1 MSYLLLGGAPR
12 NANGSQ
18 DVEGRVHQA
27 IISII
32 NEMNANSGVYPK
44 NGGSVTKNEIIRRA
58 GIGKTTLF
66 SKTQVLLNSYVDDW
80 LLKLKQDHCTS
91 RGEIRASHAERAA
104 AWKEKYEC
112 LATAHHLSELELQQR
127 RAELHELTISLSNLK
142 NLYSKALSELE
153 SLRKSNVV
161 NIRPK

>member
-1 MSYLLLGGAPR
+1 MFDKAACGANR
-12 NANGSQ
+12 SQ
-18 DVEGRVHQA
+18 DIACRVKQA
-27 IISII
+27 ISSIT
-32 NEMNANSGVYPK
+32 NEMNTNGGVYPE

-66 SKTQVLLNSYVDDW
+66 SKTQVLLNRYVDDW
-80 LLKLKQDHCTS
+80 LLTLREDHFTK

-112 LATAHHLSELELQQR
+112 LATAHHLSELELQQY
-127 RAELHELTISLSNLK
+127 RAEMYELKIKYFELEE
-142 NLYSKALSELE
+142 LYSKSYAELE

-161 NIRPK
+161 RIRPR